1 MFTVVQLFK
10 TSFEGSGTEQEN
22 MHFNV
27 LPYKNDFSIPQ
38 VAELIFRY
46 YKVRLTHFLIQ
57 ILINYRNCNYQIL
70 SIIIGKNDCAITKKI
85 KPMKSSHD
93 LIKAHLPFL
102 TMFCLK

>member
-46 YKVRLTHFLIQ
+46 YKVRFLNSNSNQ
-57 ILINYRNCNYQIL
+57 I
-70 SIIIGKNDCAITKKI
+70 
-85 KPMKSSHD
+85 
-93 LIKAHLPFL
+93 
-102 TMFCLK
+102 

>member
-38 VAELIFRY
+38 VPGLIFRY
-46 YKVRLTHFLIQ
+46 YKVR
-57 ILINYRNCNYQIL
+57 
-70 SIIIGKNDCAITKKI
+70 
-85 KPMKSSHD
+85 
-93 LIKAHLPFL
+93 
-102 TMFCLK
+102 

>member
-27 LPYKNDFSIPQ
+27 LPYENDFSIPQ

-46 YKVRLTHFLIQ
+46 YKVRL
-57 ILINYRNCNYQIL
+57 
-70 SIIIGKNDCAITKKI
+70 IISQFK
-85 KPMKSSHD
+85 
-93 LIKAHLPFL
+93 F
-102 TMFCLK
+102 